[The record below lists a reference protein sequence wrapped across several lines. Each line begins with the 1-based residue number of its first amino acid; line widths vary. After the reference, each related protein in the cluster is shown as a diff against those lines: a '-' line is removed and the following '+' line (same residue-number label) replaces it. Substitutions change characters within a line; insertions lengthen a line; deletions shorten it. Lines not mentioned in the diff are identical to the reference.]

1 MQSLYRKRVTLAGE
15 AMLTEVGPDNQAG
28 KNRNRE
34 KRENPTPEAVA
45 RYNQQMAI
53 KKLRLLIDANFGVG
67 DFHATLTYA
76 GEAPSKEEAKK
87 ALNNFLK
94 KARRLS
100 RKKGEEMKY
109 ILSTELGEGK
119 RIHHHI
125 IMSGLSSHEVME
137 LWKPYGNPAFRYL
150 DGSGDYK
157 NLAVYLLKESR
168 ANLRSGLITKRWSGS
183 RNLKQPVVK
192 EKTVKRWNRLDKTP
206 KEYKNYALMDWE
218 TVVNPVTGA
227 VSQYAYYLRINRPS
241 SRFGRK
247 KE

>member
-15 AMLTEVGPDNQAG
+15 TMLAEVGPDNREG

-45 RYNQQMAI
+45 RYNEKMAE
-53 KKLRLLIDANFGVG
+53 KKLRLLLDANFGPE
-67 DFHATLTYA
+67 DFHLVLTYQ
-76 GEAPSKEEAKK
+76 GTPPSREEAKQE
-87 ALNNFLK
+87 LENYFDRL
-94 KARRLS
+94 RRLC
-100 RKKGEEMKY
+100 RKNKTELKY
-109 ILSTELGEGK
+109 IYVTEWRNK

-125 IMSGLSSHEVME
+125 VLSGVSAKDAMKKWPL
-137 LWKPYGNPAFRYL
+137 GRCRFTYL
-150 DGSGDYK
+150 DPSGDYK
-157 NLAVYLLKESR
+157 GLAAYLIKETKVNIR
-168 ANLRSGLITKRWSGS
+168 EGLEGKRYQPS

-218 TVVNPVTGA
+218 TVVNPITGA